1 MDNFWKIDLNGVK
14 FCKDILFPIGNKYI
28 TYMND
33 TQASDNKMETMELM
47 DCINF
52 ILKLKDLKKLN
63 KAIESYLTF
72 DKEKNID

>member
-33 TQASDNKMETMELM
+33 TQASDNKMENNG
-47 DCINF
+47 INGLYKF
-52 ILKLKDLKKLN
+52 YIKIKRFKKI
-63 KAIESYLTF
+63 K
-72 DKEKNID
+72 

>member
-1 MDNFWKIDLNGVK
+1 
-14 FCKDILFPIGNKYI
+14 
-28 TYMND
+28 
-33 TQASDNKMETMELM
+33 MELM

-63 KAIESYLTF
+63 KAIKSYLTF